1 MITGDENISEGS
13 IILDS
18 LDVSKNTTKAQQR
31 MGYCPQFDAL
41 IDLLTGEE
49 TLYMFSRLRGVKEY
63 LIPLIVDSMIDLMNL
78 RKHAKKPVYAYS
90 GGNKRKLSAAI
101 GLIGDPSI
109 IFLDEPTTGMD
120 PKARRHFWNAI
131 AQYRDHGKPIILTSH
146 SMEEC
151 EALCTRLA
159 IMVNGKLKCIGN
171 IQHLK
176 SKFGA
181 GRETRKFQLNIVIYV
196 CFLFVYLGY
205 TLMAKLNIFNEE
217 IINGFCAVIKNS
229 FPNTHLKEAY
239 EGFVHIHINEA
250 NLSLAQLFRILES
263 CKQTYSIENYTV
275 SQTTLEQVFLNFAR
289 SQLDPDELRRRI
301 REDNSWKQKLSKCC
315 TCYC

>member
-1 MITGDENISEGS
+1 MITGDETIDSGE

-18 LDVSKNTTKAQQR
+18 IDLATHMRKAQRR

-49 TLYMFSRLRGVKEY
+49 TLYMFARLRGVREH
-63 LIPLIVDSMIDLMNL
+63 LIPPIVNALIELMNL
-78 RKHAKKPVYAYS
+78 RKHARKPVYAYS
-90 GGNKRKLSAAI
+90 GGNKRKLSAAVA
-101 GLIGDPSI
+101 LIGDPAI
-109 IFLDEPTTGMD
+109 VLLDEPTTGMD

-131 AQYRDHGKPIILTSH
+131 AQIRDRGKPIVLTSH

-159 IMVNGKLKCIGN
+159 IMVNGKFKCLGS

-181 GRETRKFQLNIVIYV
+181 GKFRIFVHMKMIIL
-196 CFLFVYLGY
+196 LFVFIGY
-205 TLMAKLNIFNEE
+205 TLMAKLKVFDDNRVD
-217 IINGFCAVIKNS
+217 GFFSTIRDS
-229 FPNTHLKEAY
+229 FPHSELKEAY
-239 EGFVHIHINEA
+239 EGFVHIHIDEP
-250 NLSLAQLFRILES
+250 NLSLALLFRIIES
-263 CKQTYSIENYTV
+263 SKQTYSIEHYSV

-289 SQLDPDELRRRI
+289 SQTDPDELRRRM
-301 REDNSWKQKLSKCC
+301 RSETSWKKRLTRCC
-315 TCYC
+315 R

>member
-1 MITGDENISEGS
+1 MITGDEPIDSGS

-18 LDVSKNTTKAQQR
+18 INLSENLRTAQRR

-49 TLYMFSRLRGVKEY
+49 TLYMFARLRGVKSF
-63 LIPLIVDSMIDLMNL
+63 LIPPIVNSLIELMSL
-78 RKHAKKPVYAYS
+78 QKHAKKPIYAYS
-90 GGNKRKLSAAI
+90 GGNKRKLSAAVA
-101 GLIGDPSI
+101 LIGDPSI
-109 IFLDEPTTGMD
+109 ILLDEPTTGMD

-131 AQYRDHGKPIILTSH
+131 AQIRDHGKPIILTSH

-159 IMVNGKLKCIGN
+159 IMVNGKFKCLGS

-181 GRETRKFQLNIVIYV
+181 GKKKNLNQLNSIF
-196 CFLFVYLGY
+196 CFFIYLGY
-205 TLMAKLNIFNEE
+205 TLMAKLKVFDDNR
-217 IINGFCAVIKNS
+217 INGFYSVIKNS
-229 FPNTHLKEAY
+229 FPNSQLKEAY
-239 EGFVHIHINEA
+239 EGFVHIHINETS
-250 NLSLAQLFRILES
+250 LSLAQLFRIIET

-289 SQLDPDELRRRI
+289 SQIEVDETRHR
-301 REDNSWKQKLSKCC
+301 
-315 TCYC
+315 TP

>member
-1 MITGDENISEGS
+1 MITGDESIDSGS

-18 LDVSKNTTKAQQR
+18 LDLSENMRKVQRR

-49 TLYMFSRLRGVKEY
+49 TLFMYARLRGVVES
-63 LIPLIVDSMIDLMNL
+63 LIPQLVDALIDLMNL

-90 GGNKRKLSAAI
+90 GGNKRKLSAALA
-101 GLIGDPSI
+101 LIGDPAI

-131 AQYRDHGKPIILTSH
+131 AQFRDHGKPIILTSH

-159 IMVNGKLKCIGN
+159 IMVNGKFKCLGS

-181 GRETRKFQLNIVIYV
+181 GKST
-196 CFLFVYLGY
+196 
-205 TLMAKLNIFNEE
+205 
-217 IINGFCAVIKNS
+217 S
-229 FPNTHLKEAY
+229 
-239 EGFVHIHINEA
+239 
-250 NLSLAQLFRILES
+250 
-263 CKQTYSIENYTV
+263 
-275 SQTTLEQVFLNFAR
+275 AR
-289 SQLDPDELRRRI
+289 SGSI
-301 REDNSWKQKLSKCC
+301 THALSSVQD
-315 TCYC
+315 TH

>member
-1 MITGDENISEGS
+1 MITGDETVDSGS

-18 LDVSKNTTKAQQR
+18 IDLSQNMRKAQRR

-49 TLYMFSRLRGVKEY
+49 TLYMFARLRGVQEH
-63 LIPLIVDSMIDLMNL
+63 LIPQIVDPIIELMNL

-90 GGNKRKLSAAI
+90 GGNKRKLSASVA
-101 GLIGDPSI
+101 LIGDPSI
-109 IFLDEPTTGMD
+109 VFLDEPTTGMD

-131 AQYRDHGKPIILTSH
+131 AQFRDHGKPIILTSH

-159 IMVNGKLKCIGN
+159 IMVNGRFKCLGS

-181 GRETRKFQLNIVIYV
+181 GKY
-196 CFLFVYLGY
+196 
-205 TLMAKLNIFNEE
+205 
-217 IINGFCAVIKNS
+217 
-229 FPNTHLKEAY
+229 
-239 EGFVHIHINEA
+239 
-250 NLSLAQLFRILES
+250 
-263 CKQTYSIENYTV
+263 
-275 SQTTLEQVFLNFAR
+275 
-289 SQLDPDELRRRI
+289 
-301 REDNSWKQKLSKCC
+301 
-315 TCYC
+315 

>member
-1 MITGDENISEGS
+1 MITGDESIDSGS

-18 LDVSKNTTKAQQR
+18 LDLSENMRKVQRR

-49 TLYMFSRLRGVKEY
+49 TLFMYARLRGVVES
-63 LIPLIVDSMIDLMNL
+63 LIPQLVDALIELMNL

-90 GGNKRKLSAAI
+90 GGNKRKLSAALA
-101 GLIGDPSI
+101 LIGDPAI

-131 AQYRDHGKPIILTSH
+131 AQFRDHGKPIILTSH

-159 IMVNGKLKCIGN
+159 IMVNGKFKCLGS

-181 GRETRKFQLNIVIYV
+181 GTSTSVGTVLSRTCSLV
-196 CFLFVYLGY
+196 CSGY
-205 TLMAKLNIFNEE
+205 TLMAKLHVFNETHV
-217 IINGFCAVIKNS
+217 NGFFSAIKQA
-229 FPNTHLKEAY
+229 FPNSQLKEAY
-239 EGFVHIHINEA
+239 EGFVHIHVNET
-250 NLSLAQLFRILES
+250 NLSLGALFRIVES
-263 CKQTYSIENYTV
+263 CKGQYSIENYTV

-289 SQLDPDELRRRI
+289 SQLDPDELRRRM
-301 REDNSWKQKLSKCC
+301 RADNSWKQKLPRCC
-315 TCYC
+315 C